1 MINRDKPAHMTDKM
15 EDCLG
20 RLLGLTEAVNRLF
33 GQYQG
38 STMPV
43 SGRAVVHDP
52 WGRSPPGRVDTS
64 TALLAAELIEDLDE
78 GCPYE
83 HLGFDMWAITDLHRT
98 LERMVHEHPT
108 GEEIP
113 FEDIQQIQI
122 DMRVFAQE
130 FIRNLV

>member
-1 MINRDKPAHMTDKM
+1 MINSYKPAHMTDNM

-20 RLLGLTEAVNRLF
+20 RLLSLTEAVNRLF

-38 STMPV
+38 STLGVLSPSY
-43 SGRAVVHDP
+43 SGP
-52 WGRSPPGRVDTS
+52 LPPGRIETT
-64 TALLAAELIEDLDE
+64 TALLAAELIEDLGE

-98 LERMVHEHPT
+98 LERMVAEHPY
-108 GEEIP
+108 GEEVP

-122 DMRVFAQE
+122 DMRVFAEE

>member
-1 MINRDKPAHMTDKM
+1 MSNQYKPAHMTDKM

-20 RLLGLTEAVNRLF
+20 RLLSLTESVNQLF

-38 STMPV
+38 SLGGYNTPWTPRMPV
-43 SGRAVVHDP
+43 GTVNIHLAK
-52 WGRSPPGRVDTS
+52 
-64 TALLAAELIEDLDE
+64 LAAWSIEDLDE

-98 LERMVHEHPT
+98 LERMVEEHPD

-122 DMRVFAQE
+122 DIRVFADE

>member
-1 MINRDKPAHMTDKM
+1 MMISLSPAHMTDKM

-20 RLLGLTEAVNRLF
+20 RLLGLTQAVSRLF

-38 STMPV
+38 STMATV
-43 SGRAVVHDP
+43 YDWSRG
-52 WGRSPPGRVDTS
+52 SPPGRVDTS

-113 FEDIQQIQI
+113 FEDIHQIQI
-122 DMRVFAQE
+122 DMRAFAQE